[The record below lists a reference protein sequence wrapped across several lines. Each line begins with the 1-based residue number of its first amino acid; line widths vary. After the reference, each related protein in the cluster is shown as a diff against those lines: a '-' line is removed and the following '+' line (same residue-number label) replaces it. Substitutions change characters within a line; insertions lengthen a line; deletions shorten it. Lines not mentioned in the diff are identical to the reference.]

1 MVTDKIK
8 VILAKGCDVELTSDS
23 PDVKLLVDTITKNR
37 ESIDPEKIGVKCDNS
52 EFDEKSF
59 AEVIQE
65 LVRDYL
71 EAIKLERES
80 LEAELKIL
88 RGDA

>member
-37 ESIDPEKIGVKCDNS
+37 ESIDPEKIGVSATTPNS
-52 EFDEKSF
+52 MRKASP
-59 AEVIQE
+59 
-65 LVRDYL
+65 R
-71 EAIKLERES
+71 
-80 LEAELKIL
+80 
-88 RGDA
+88 